1 MIILDFFLL
10 IFHLLNMSGDNE
22 WNGKLKWLFKIYY
35 VLYIVET
42 LYGCTKD
49 CGICCY
55 GCCCTP
61 CLFGSNAEKIDGK
74 NCCLMCCAYGL
85 LTNIYLCWV
94 PHIYERR
101 ALRKKYN
108 LKEDPSCSDLCTT
121 VFCGPCALCQE
132 AREMKSRGKWWIII
146 YMQIFYFD
154 FWLEGEK
161 SVPYKA
167 NASSPPVVSQPVS
180 NSDVKNVD
188 PVKVRVWN
196 KLAFNNFIKVKLKQ
210 TFFATFYL

>member
-1 MIILDFFLL
+1 
-10 IFHLLNMSGDNE
+10 
-22 WNGKLKWLFKIYY
+22 
-35 VLYIVET
+35 
-42 LYGCTKD
+42 
-49 CGICCY
+49 
-55 GCCCTP
+55 
-61 CLFGSNAEKIDGK
+61 
-74 NCCLMCCAYGL
+74 
-85 LTNIYLCWV
+85 
-94 PHIYERR
+94 
-101 ALRKKYN
+101 
-108 LKEDPSCSDLCTT
+108 
-121 VFCGPCALCQE
+121 
-132 AREMKSRGKWWIII
+132 MKSRGKWWIII